1 MTTTCQPIFL
11 IGAARSGTKMLR
23 DVIASHPAIDRV
35 PYDIN
40 FIWRLGNESV
50 THDELTPDHA
60 TPRIA
65 RKIQKKLSAYKREA
79 SFLIEKTVSN
89 SLRVP
94 FVEAIFPDAKYIFL
108 FRDGRDV
115 VESSYRQW
123 NAPPDWN
130 YLLEK
135 ALAFPLLDAPGY
147 ALRYVA
153 NLLQKGCP
161 AVHGAATWGPRY
173 KGIDQD
179 VATKDLI
186 EVCAIQ
192 WARCVEKAYLS
203 LQALGPAKAL
213 KIKYEDFVS
222 RPQPHLIKI
231 ADFIGIDPHPYC
243 NEGVISRIC
252 TNRIG
257 KGWHRLSSEQQK
269 QAIHV
274 LRAPLSLLGYGDSP
288 SGQAWARTHEV
299 PGKTFCQS

>member
-1 MTTTCQPIFL
+1 VKANCRPIFL

-40 FIWRLGNESV
+40 FIWRLGNESLA
-50 THDELTPDHA
+50 HDELIPDHV

-65 RKIQKKLSAYKREA
+65 GRIQKKLFAYKQGA
-79 SFLIEKTVSN
+79 PFLIEKTVSN

-94 FVEAIFPDAKYIFL
+94 FVDAIFPDAKYIFL

-115 VESSYRQW
+115 VESTYRQW

-135 ALAFPLLDAPGY
+135 ALVFPLLDAPGY
-147 ALRYVA
+147 AWRYGMNLIRKGSPVA
-153 NLLQKGCP
+153 HKT
-161 AVHGAATWGPRY
+161 VTWGPRY
-173 KGIDQD
+173 EGIDQD

-192 WARCVEKAYLS
+192 WSRCVERAYSS
-203 LQALGPAKAL
+203 LQTLGAAKAL

-222 RPQPHLIKI
+222 RPQHHLIKI
-231 ADFIGIDPHPYC
+231 AEFIGIDPHPYRR
-243 NEGVISRIC
+243 EGIVDSIR
-252 TNRIG
+252 TDNIG
-257 KGWHRLSSEQQK
+257 RGWRRLSSKQQEQVSR
-269 QAIHV
+269 V
-274 LRAPLSLLGYGDSP
+274 LRVPLNLLGYEDSP
-288 SGQAWARTHEV
+288 SGLVGASVHRML
-299 PGKTFCQS
+299 GKTPCQA